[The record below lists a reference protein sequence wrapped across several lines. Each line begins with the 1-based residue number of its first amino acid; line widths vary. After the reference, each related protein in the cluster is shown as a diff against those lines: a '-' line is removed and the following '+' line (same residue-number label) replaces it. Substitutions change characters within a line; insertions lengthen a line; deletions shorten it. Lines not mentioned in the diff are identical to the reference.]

1 MQEIVGKW
9 LVIVQKIWYYTRRS
23 HRERLE
29 SFAMPQTLQLAWTR
43 LERIQHLAVYGEC
56 LRKTACRRWQ
66 LSSHSCALLAWLR
79 WVTCK

>member
-43 LERIQHLAVYGEC
+43 LERIQHLSV
-56 LRKTACRRWQ
+56 
-66 LSSHSCALLAWLR
+66 
-79 WVTCK
+79 